1 MSHTKA
7 YTPVAEDAGHLLRF
21 EVVPVDCATGA
32 EAGPPT
38 QLQLAARVIAQPSAP
53 PRRLVPLLPEAQRVG
68 RFTVLTYNVLAD
80 LYANVRVRF
89 CCLPQTRADRL
100 GMRRFAD

>member
-1 MSHTKA
+1 M
-7 YTPVAEDAGHLLRF
+7 
-21 EVVPVDCATGA
+21 VPVDCATGV

-38 QLQLAARVIAQPSAP
+38 QLQLAARVVAQPSAP

-80 LYANVRVRF
+80 LYANVRA
-89 CCLPQTRADRL
+89 PQKAVACSAPQPR
-100 GMRRFAD
+100 